1 MTSTQNEERESQ
13 DWTQQVGDLELTLQH
28 IRSPELSE
36 QGDISAQDDILLL
49 DNLVSEDAPLLLNPN
64 NRGYFGNFRIDVL
77 VIVAYQYLRMLLGVL
92 LLAYCIM
99 MIFNGDKKTD
109 VYYSKRRNV
118 QATLPLYS
126 SKDVRVVICVIL
138 IIIFGPSKLSVLFN
152 LFHRKTVTQLKFT
165 LIFCIVFILNCS
177 EDEFNYSG
185 VSFLTRE
192 KQDRFARLFGDMFY
206 GISIQRS
213 DKVIL
218 NICYSIFDLVIYPNI
233 FFFLFMVFMFI
244 IVVLLISFVTLTN
257 FIGLTNYDLEDHNRQ
272 GPRRNAGLSRQE
284 LSRLVT
290 TTYNALPSEHKH
302 IRGKILNAKESADD
316 LNLSNGSDSGI
327 SCSIC
332 YIPFTGDN
340 SVVSLPKCEHLYH
353 SECILSWFK
362 TRTTCPICRLDMR
375 DHLKPEEGGFDI
387 FDKLNHSML
396 RMNFD

>member
-1 MTSTQNEERESQ
+1 MNQAAQRADADWSQ
-13 DWTQQVGDLELTLQH
+13 QIGELEMSLQH
-28 IRSPELSE
+28 LRSPDLSE
-36 QGDISAQDDILLL
+36 QGDISAHEEIIIL
-49 DNLVSEDAPLLLNPN
+49 DNLVSEDAPLMMNPN
-64 NRGYFGNFRIDVL
+64 SRGYFGNFGIDVL
-77 VIVAYQYLRMLLGVL
+77 VFAVYQYLKLLIGVL
-92 LLAYCIM
+92 LLAYCVM
-99 MIFNGDKKTD
+99 MIFNADKKTD

-118 QATLPLYS
+118 QASLPLYS

-185 VSFLTRE
+185 VSFLARE
-192 KQDRFARLFGDMFY
+192 KQDKFARLFGDMFY
-206 GISIQRS
+206 GISVQRS
-213 DKVIL
+213 DKVVL
-218 NICYSIFDLVIYPNI
+218 NLCYAVFDLVIYPNV
-233 FFFLFMVFMFI
+233 FFFLFMVLMFVV
-244 IVVLLISFVTLTN
+244 VVLLISLVTFTN

-272 GPRRNAGLSRQE
+272 GPRRNAGLTKQE
-284 LSRLVT
+284 MSRLVT
-290 TTYNALPSEHKH
+290 TTYGGLSMDHRQAPKQAAKQEESE
-302 IRGKILNAKESADD
+302 GGD
-316 LNLSNGSDSGI
+316 GGDSGV

-332 YIPFTGDN
+332 YIPFTDDN
-340 SVVSLPKCEHLYH
+340 KVVSLPKCEHLYH

-375 DHLKPEEGGFDI
+375 DHLKPEDGRFDL